1 MQNSIWLVRHHDYI
15 YFNGLK
21 NRKTKSWELDSD
33 EDSKLK
39 YIISANAL
47 GVAFVEL
54 LLSHHSERV
63 SEWQILD

>member
-1 MQNSIWLVRHHDYI
+1 MQNSIWLVSHHDYI
-15 YFNGLK
+15 YFDGWK
-21 NRKTKSWELDSD
+21 NTKIKSWVIDNE

-54 LLSHHSERV
+54 LLSYPSERV